1 MKFLIN
7 HIINS
12 EQQNEPPQ
20 TKAKDS
26 KDEKFLGEF
35 YNNSRLH
42 HISTMGASFKEYV
55 NELRSKHNGD
65 FSKARS
71 KLRSRNSN
79 YNLEPGNNRN
89 FKNGKL
95 IMHIDMDCF
104 FVSVGLR
111 NHPHLR
117 GKPVAVTHSK

>member
-12 EQQNEPPQ
+12 EQQNESPQ
-20 TKAKDS
+20 TKAKDA

-71 KLRSRNSN
+71 KLKSRNSN
-79 YNLEPGNNRN
+79 YNLEPENNRN

>member
-20 TKAKDS
+20 TKAKDA

-71 KLRSRNSN
+71 KLKSRNLN
-79 YNLEPGNNRN
+79 NLQTGNNRTS
-89 FKNGKL
+89 KNGKL